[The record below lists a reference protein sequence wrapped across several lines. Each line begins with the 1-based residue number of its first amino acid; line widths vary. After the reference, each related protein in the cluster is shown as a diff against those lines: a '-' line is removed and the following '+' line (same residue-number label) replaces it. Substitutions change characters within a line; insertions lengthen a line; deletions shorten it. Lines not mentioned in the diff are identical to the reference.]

1 MSPSQHINALQ
12 IEGLTVRHGGVV
24 AVADAALRAAPG
36 AITCLVGMNGA
47 GKSSL
52 LRAIVGLAAS
62 EGDISLGT
70 RNLSRLPIE
79 ARIHAGIAYVPE
91 GRRVFPGLTVGENLL
106 VAGPSGARLRRQRLD
121 RALDLFPQLRPR
133 IQDRAWQLSG
143 GQQQMLAIG
152 RALMAEPDVYLLD
165 EPTLGLAPQ
174 IIDDVAGSLRQ
185 LAEEGAAILVAEQ
198 NAGFAER
205 VADEIV
211 TIQTGRIMPDRP
223 GRIDT

>member
-1 MSPSQHINALQ
+1 MTATLQ

-24 AVADAALRAAPG
+24 AVADASLRAAPG

-52 LRAIVGLAAS
+52 LRAIVGLALS
-62 EGDISLGT
+62 EGEIRLGT
-70 RNLSRLPIE
+70 QQLTKLPIE
-79 ARIHAGIAYVPE
+79 ARIHAGLAYVPE

-106 VAGPSGARLRRQRLD
+106 VSGPSGARVRRQRLD
-121 RALDLFPQLRPR
+121 KALDLFPQLKPR
-133 IQDRAWQLSG
+133 IHDRAWQLSG

-185 LAEEGAAILVAEQ
+185 LSASGAAILVAEQ

-205 VADEIV
+205 IADEV
-211 TIQTGRIMPDRP
+211 VMIQTGRIVAGSVQP
-223 GRIDT
+223 GEES

>member
-1 MSPSQHINALQ
+1 MNAALQ

-24 AVADAALRAAPG
+24 AVTDASLRAAPG
-36 AITCLVGMNGA
+36 SITCLLGVNGA

-62 EGDISLGT
+62 EGDIRLGA
-70 RNLSRLPIE
+70 RQLSGLPIE
-79 ARIHAGIAYVPE
+79 ARIQAGLAYVPE

-106 VAGPSGARLRRQRLD
+106 VSGPSGARVRRQRLD
-121 RALDLFPQLRPR
+121 RALDLFPQLKPR
-133 IQDRAWQLSG
+133 LHDRAWQLSG

-174 IIDDVAGSLRQ
+174 IIDDVAASLRQ
-185 LAEEGAAILVAEQ
+185 LSKLGAAILVAEQ

-205 VADEIV
+205 IADEIV
-211 TIQTGRIMPDRP
+211 TIQTGRIKS
-223 GRIDT
+223 

>member
-1 MSPSQHINALQ
+1 
-12 IEGLTVRHGGVV
+12 
-24 AVADAALRAAPG
+24 
-36 AITCLVGMNGA
+36 
-47 GKSSL
+47 
-52 LRAIVGLAAS
+52 
-62 EGDISLGT
+62 
-70 RNLSRLPIE
+70 
-79 ARIHAGIAYVPE
+79 
-91 GRRVFPGLTVGENLL
+91 
-106 VAGPSGARLRRQRLD
+106 
-121 RALDLFPQLRPR
+121 ALDLFPQLRPR

>member
-1 MSPSQHINALQ
+1 MTAALK

-24 AVADAALRAAPG
+24 AVADTSMRAAPA

-52 LRAIVGLAAS
+52 LRAIVGLTAS
-62 EGDISLGT
+62 EGDITLGT
-70 RNLSRLPIE
+70 RQLTKLPIE
-79 ARIHAGIAYVPE
+79 ARIHAGLAYVPE

-106 VAGPSGARLRRQRLD
+106 VSGPSGARARRQRLD
-121 RALDLFPQLRPR
+121 KALDLFPQLRPR
-133 IQDRAWQLSG
+133 IHDRAWQLSG

-185 LAEEGAAILVAEQ
+185 LSASGAAILVAEQ

-205 VADEIV
+205 IADEIV
-211 TIQTGRIMPDRP
+211 MIQTGHIVTGSVQP
-223 GRIDT
+223 GEES

>member
-1 MSPSQHINALQ
+1 MSAALQ
-12 IEGLTVRHGGVV
+12 IEGLTVRHGGVI
-24 AVADAALRAAPG
+24 AVADAALRATPG
-36 AITCLVGMNGA
+36 AITCLVGVNGA

-62 EGDISLGT
+62 EGDIRLGP
-70 RNLSRLPIE
+70 RHISKLPTE
-79 ARIHAGIAYVPE
+79 ARIRAGLAYVPE

-106 VAGPSGARLRRQRLD
+106 VSGPSGARLRRQRLE

-133 IQDRAWQLSG
+133 LHDRAWQLSG

-174 IIDDVAGSLRQ
+174 IIDDVAGSLRRLSQ
-185 LAEEGAAILVAEQ
+185 SGAAILVAEQ
-198 NAGFAER
+198 NAGFAAR
-205 VADEIV
+205 IADEIV
-211 TIQTGRIMPDRP
+211 MMQTGRIVADP
-223 GRIDT
+223 IDP